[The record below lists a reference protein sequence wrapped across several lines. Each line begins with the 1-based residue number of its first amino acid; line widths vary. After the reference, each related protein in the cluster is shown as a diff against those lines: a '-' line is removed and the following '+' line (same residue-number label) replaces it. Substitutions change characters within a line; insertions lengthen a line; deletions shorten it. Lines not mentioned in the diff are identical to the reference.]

1 MGSIDSSLPQNV
13 FFPSYVI
20 STLNMFLLRIKTKY
34 QQSHMN
40 DKMHIVKKKS
50 GQQNPFLSDHIFLIM

>member
-40 DKMHIVKKKS
+40 DKMHTVKKNQ
-50 GQQNPFLSDHIFLIM
+50 GNRTHFCLTIFF